1 MATLTEIHPQSQ
13 LRAAFPPSRV
23 SLGAVGGASC
33 PALITE
39 GARVPAVVL
48 KCRVRDE
55 SIGGDNPFTV
65 SLCCTCSSSVLCG
78 LVQQDVDA
86 FISVLPAVNLAQR

>member
-1 MATLTEIHPQSQ
+1 MATLTEVHPQSQ
-13 LRAAFPPSRV
+13 LRAAFPPSRA

-33 PALITE
+33 PAVITE
-39 GARVPAVVL
+39 GARVPAVVF

-65 SLCCTCSSSVLCG
+65 SLSCTCSSSLLCG
-78 LVQQDVDA
+78 RVQQDV
-86 FISVLPAVNLAQR
+86 